1 MKAPQIDAA
10 TARRELPAALRGA
23 AAHLRAAG
31 DFNFLNDEPEVFTT
45 FQLATL
51 IEQLTERLA
60 SGDDSVGRRLWGIF
74 APTCTWDDA
83 GGDSLLGQTVFE
95 LTDRLFRP
103 A

>member
-1 MKAPQIDAA
+1 MKAPPIEAA
-10 TARRELPAALRGA
+10 IARRELSAGLRRA
-23 AAHLRAAG
+23 VEHLRERG

-51 IEQLTERLA
+51 IEKLADHLA
-60 SGDDSVGRRLWGIF
+60 SGDDSVGTRLWGIF

-83 GGDSLLGQTVFE
+83 GGDSHLGQAVFE
-95 LTDRLFRP
+95 LIDHLFRP